1 MDREM
6 LTHYLL
12 NRVVFPNAHLLPPP
26 PPPPPKVSRV
36 VNSRSQTNKVSQT
49 RDHRPTRCS
58 KLEIIDWF
66 SIEAKTFL

>member
-12 NRVVFPNAHLLPPP
+12 NRVVFPNAHLL
-26 PPPPPKVSRV
+26 PPPPKVSRV

-49 RDHRPTRCS
+49 RDHRPTTCS